1 MIRSPKLIFCE
12 CCEERKKAVEYDLSR
27 LAIRREFDGCM
38 SGVQGISRTIRQG
51 GEWVCQYCE
60 NLNDGR
66 GAGII
71 NDGSWTDRF
80 NLYKDPEGKYRI
92 ECYADHSSPI
102 NYCPMCG
109 RRLTE
114 VK

>member
-1 MIRSPKLIFCE
+1 MCE
-12 CCEERKKAVEYDLSR
+12 
-27 LAIRREFDGCM
+27 
-38 SGVQGISRTIRQG
+38 
-51 GEWVCQYCE
+51 YCE

-80 NLYKDPEGKYRI
+80 NLYKDPEGNYRI

-109 RRLTE
+109 RNLKE
-114 VK
+114 ADDGND

>member
-1 MIRSPKLIFCE
+1 M
-12 CCEERKKAVEYDLSR
+12 
-27 LAIRREFDGCM
+27 
-38 SGVQGISRTIRQG
+38 
-51 GEWVCQYCE
+51 CQYCE
-60 NLNDGR
+60 NLNNGR

-80 NLYKDPEGKYRI
+80 NLYKDPERNYRI

-109 RRLTE
+109 HDLRRPNDH
-114 VK
+114 